1 MDVVKHIQDL
11 SLSVENGHA
20 DAADTYAHLYNI
32 KKALDECMAMVKES
46 AVDEVK
52 KYGKEGVVKMGLL
65 LTTKA
70 AAGRWNY
77 SGVAVH
83 SDLSKKLKQVEELA
97 QAAYRTGASIAN
109 DDGELITPAT
119 YLAGADTVVCT
130 KAK

>member
-11 SLSVENGHA
+11 SLSVVNGHA

-32 KKALDECMAMVKES
+32 KKALDECIDMVKED
-46 AVDEVK
+46 AVEEVK

-65 LTTKA
+65 MTTKSGP
-70 AAGRWNY
+70 GRWNY

-83 SDLSKKLKQVEELA
+83 KELHKKLKQVEELA

-109 DDGELITPAT
+109 DDGELIGPAT
-119 YLAGADTVVCT
+119 YLAGSDTVVCT